1 MIFKFTKNAIDYE
14 QYRDWHGRDDIDLT
28 YFNAEEINKRIFRQI
43 KTFKKNFWE

>member
-14 QYRDWHGRDDIDLT
+14 QYRDRRGRDDIDLT

-43 KTFKKNFWE
+43 KTFKKHFWE